1 MHRAKHRAA
10 GRASAEVLAATLIE
24 RFAVDARSRSTR
36 HATAALPQ
44 RGGVAVLDDEPDEG
58 GDLRDPGLFGVDLFG
73 AAPLTGSFLAV
84 ADDAEHTA
92 RAAAPLFRDDT
103 HDDQSPFGAAR
114 HAACRRPAPSVPDV
128 KHPVK
133 HNKLRAQPVGAALT
147 VTVLGAAAAVTA
159 VVSPPLAVESTGELL
174 PVQKAAP
181 PPAPEVLAA
190 PEVVAPA
197 PEQPT
202 MKVSELVNGV
212 TAEMEKITPAAEK
225 PYTTVAASAPMAS
238 AAAMRKAA
246 MTNALA
252 KLGKPYRWGA
262 VGPNAFDCSGLVKWS
277 FGQAGR
283 SLPRTSRAQA
293 GAGTPVSR
301 ANLQPGDLVFFYK
314 PISHVG
320 IYIGNNKIVHA
331 SRSGQPVKISDMSRM
346 KFNRA
351 VRI

>member
-36 HATAALPQ
+36 HVTAALPQ

-73 AAPLTGSFLAV
+73 TASLTGSFLEV
-84 ADDAEHTA
+84 ADDMEHTA

-103 HDDQSPFGAAR
+103 HDDRSPFGAAR

-225 PYTTVAASAPMAS
+225 PYRTVAASSPMAS

>member
-1 MHRAKHRAA
+1 VP
-10 GRASAEVLAATLIE
+10 EVK
-24 RFAVDARSRSTR
+24 
-36 HATAALPQ
+36 Q
-44 RGGVAVLDDEPDEG
+44 
-58 GDLRDPGLFGVDLFG
+58 
-73 AAPLTGSFLAV
+73 
-84 ADDAEHTA
+84 
-92 RAAAPLFRDDT
+92 
-103 HDDQSPFGAAR
+103 
-114 HAACRRPAPSVPDV
+114 
-128 KHPVK
+128 PVK

-159 VVSPPLAVESTGELL
+159 VVSPPLAAESTGELL

-190 PEVVAPA
+190 PEVAAPA

-202 MKVSELVNGV
+202 MQVSQLVSGV
-212 TAEMEKITPAAEK
+212 TAEMEKITPATEK
-225 PYTTVAASAPMAS
+225 AYTTVAASSPMAS

-283 SLPRTSRAQA
+283 PLPRTSRAQA
-293 GAGTPVSR
+293 GAGTPVAVKVCR
-301 ANLQPGDLVFFYK
+301 VHLVLLQARSATSGSTSATTV
-314 PISHVG
+314 
-320 IYIGNNKIVHA
+320 VHA
-331 SRSGQPVKISDMSRM
+331 SRGGQPVKISDMSRM

>member
-36 HATAALPQ
+36 HVTAALPQ

-73 AAPLTGSFLAV
+73 TAALTGSFLAV
-84 ADDAEHTA
+84 ADDAEHAAA
-92 RAAAPLFRDDT
+92 RAAAPLFRDD
-103 HDDQSPFGAAR
+103 DAR
-114 HAACRRPAPSVPDV
+114 RPIALRRRPARGVPASGPVRAED

-225 PYTTVAASAPMAS
+225 PYTTVADQQPDGVGRGHAQGGHERTRWRSSASP
-238 AAAMRKAA
+238 
-246 MTNALA
+246 T
-252 KLGKPYRWGA
+252 
-262 VGPNAFDCSGLVKWS
+262 
-277 FGQAGR
+277 
-283 SLPRTSRAQA
+283 A
-293 GAGTPVSR
+293 GAPWARTPST
-301 ANLQPGDLVFFYK
+301 APGW
-314 PISHVG
+314 
-320 IYIGNNKIVHA
+320 
-331 SRSGQPVKISDMSRM
+331 
-346 KFNRA
+346 
-351 VRI
+351 

>member
-24 RFAVDARSRSTR
+24 RFAVDARSSSTR
-36 HATAALPQ
+36 HATAALPP
-44 RGGVAVLDDEPDEG
+44 RGAVAVLDEEPAEG
-58 GDLRDPGLFGVDLFG
+58 SDLRDPGLYGVDLFG

-84 ADDAEHTA
+84 TDDAEQATA
-92 RAAAPLFRDDT
+92 RAAAPLFDADEQADDR
-103 HDDQSPFGAAR
+103 SPFGAAR
-114 HAACRRPAPSVPDV
+114 HAACRRPAPTVPDV

-133 HNKLRAQPVGAALT
+133 HSKLRSQPVGAALT

-159 VVSPPLAVESTGELL
+159 VVSPPASVESTGELL

-181 PPAPEVLAA
+181 PPAPEALAAA
-190 PEVVAPA
+190 PEVAAPA
-197 PEQPT
+197 PEQPR
-202 MKVSELVNGV
+202 MQVSELVNGV
-212 TAEMEKITPAAEK
+212 TARMGKITP
-225 PYTTVAASAPMAS
+225 VVHSAPMAS

-301 ANLQPGDLVFFYK
+301 ANLQPGDLVFFYS

-331 SRSGQPVKISDMSRM
+331 SRSGQPVKISDMGRM